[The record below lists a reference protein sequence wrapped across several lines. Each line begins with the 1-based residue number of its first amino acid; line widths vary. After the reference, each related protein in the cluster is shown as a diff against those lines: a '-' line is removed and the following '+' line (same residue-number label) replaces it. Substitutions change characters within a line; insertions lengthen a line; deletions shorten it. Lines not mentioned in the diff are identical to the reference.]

1 MGMDGMGMISWECF
15 IMIMMEWEWYRMGMI
30 IYRMG
35 MIGNGNGW
43 NGNDIMEMFHNDSI
57 VMGMLHNESEY
68 IYNGNDT

>member
-1 MGMDGMGMISWECF
+1 MGMDEMGMISWECF

-43 NGNDIMEMFHNDSI
+43 NGNDIMGMFHNR
-57 VMGMLHNESEY
+57 
-68 IYNGNDT
+68 